1 MPLFHALRVA
11 LISLSVAA
19 ALFARPTT
27 SLADDELAEMAT
39 TPDYTN
45 NFLLLPLIDPTRGRI
60 LFVNKGCVLCHTVNG
75 VGGSAAP
82 ALDVMPDEYY
92 IDPFAFM
99 VRMWKGAKAMIA
111 LQDKEL
117 GYQIDIE
124 GDELAAIIG
133 FLYDSEE
140 QKRLTIDQV
149 STQMRDIFVDEPFE
163 GWVMAPTQKVAE
175 R

>member
-1 MPLFHALRVA
+1 MPLFQVSRFA
-11 LISLSVAA
+11 LIVL
-19 ALFARPTT
+19 
-27 SLADDELAEMAT
+27 SLAAVLFVRPSDILAADDLVEMAT
-39 TPDYTN
+39 APDHAN
-45 NFLLLPLIDPTRGRI
+45 NFLLLPLIDPVRGRI
-60 LFVNKGCVLCHTVNG
+60 LFVNKGCVLCHSVND

-82 ALDVMPDEYY
+82 ALDAMPDEYY

-117 GYQIDIE
+117 GYQIDLE

-133 FLYDSEE
+133 FLYDSQE
-140 QKRLTIDQV
+140 QQKLTIEQV
-149 STQMRDIFVDEPFE
+149 PIRMRDSFVDEPFE
-163 GWVMAPTQKVAE
+163 GWVMAPAQRVAE